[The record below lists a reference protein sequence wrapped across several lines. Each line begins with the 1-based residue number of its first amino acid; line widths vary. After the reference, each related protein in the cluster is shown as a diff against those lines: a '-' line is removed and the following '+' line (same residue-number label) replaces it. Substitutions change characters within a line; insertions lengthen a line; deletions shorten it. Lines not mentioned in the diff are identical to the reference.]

1 MFNSQN
7 GFVSTVTIVII
18 TILITVLTAGGVY
31 LWQSQKTKTQTQKL
45 EEEKQD
51 LQKQVDEL
59 KERKKELEKT
69 IEKEAG
75 GGVEIEPGEQKET
88 TSQKGYIVLRSP
100 KSGDTVTSPVKI
112 SGRASVFEGTL
123 SLRIKDA
130 NGNVIAEDFTTATLG
145 APEWGDF
152 DTNLNYSV
160 SSSQSGT
167 IEVYTIS
174 AKDGSIDDIV
184 SISVTLK

>member
-1 MFNSQN
+1 MSNLQN

-18 TILITVLTAGGVY
+18 AILITALSGGGVY
-31 LWQSQKTKTQTQKL
+31 LWQSKRAKTETQKI
-45 EEEKQD
+45 EREKQD
-51 LQKQVDEL
+51 LQKQVEEL
-59 KERKKELEKT
+59 KEEKKELEKAT
-69 IEKEAG
+69 GKETG

-88 TSQKGYIVLRSP
+88 TSPKGYIVVTSP

-123 SLRIKDA
+123 NLRIKDA
-130 NGNVIAEDFTTATLG
+130 TGAVLAEDFTTCSLG

-152 DTNLNYSV
+152 EATLNYSV